1 MTMPSDTEITTDELT
16 YDIWFALSEIHNTFN
31 VVGEIP
37 TRGNPSSNQKPELIP
52 ETNWIEATYDAGTQ
66 KVLVDASGEFTNGFD
81 PKSTTLNANLL
92 YFGLSG
98 YYLTTA
104 NSLIDRGNSEA
115 SNKEFYGFN
124 YGLIFRGQI
133 KSATWTDANFG
144 TVPEMKSALTYSNVC
159 VAPPN
164 LQRQDFFA
172 CLQYSKAVND
182 MSARQGC
189 RWGYR
194 VPTEGLNEPTNY
206 SDPDNII
213 LNATQFADAIK
224 WKHW

>member
-1 MTMPSDTEITTDELT
+1 MTMPTDTEITTDELT

-52 ETNWIEATYDAGTQ
+52 ETNWIEATYDAATQ
-66 KVLVDASGEFTNGFD
+66 KVLVDASGEFTDGFN
-81 PKSTTLNANLL
+81 PGSNTLNTNLL
-92 YFGLSG
+92 YFGLYG
-98 YYLTTA
+98 YYLTGA
-104 NSLIDRGNSEA
+104 NSLIHRGNSEA
-115 SNKEFYGFN
+115 SAKNFYGFN

-133 KSATWTDANFG
+133 KSATWTNANFG
-144 TVPEMKSALTYSNVC
+144 TVPEMKSAFTYSNVC

-172 CLQYSKAVND
+172 CLQYKKTVTK
-182 MSARQGC
+182 MSDRQGC
-189 RWGYR
+189 RWGYT
-194 VPTEGLNEPTNY
+194 VPTETGIVPSNY
-206 SDPDNII
+206 GDPDEII
-213 LNATQFADAIK
+213 LSSSQYGDAIK